1 MPDLVSRLLVGQSL
15 KRDLLDLLRFA
26 DFGGEG
32 PTTSLLGTYRG
43 NGSLFWAPTKSIDV
57 PHVPIGQFEG
67 PHAPWTF
74 QGDQLNRYA
83 KMDSRTLK
91 PPAHTSPRDFSMI
104 RNKNFASN
112 SSPEVLPIK
121 RFHSKHSYPKH
132 QAVEIK
138 DEEEERT
145 HVNGS
150 KIRRLHRESSALEMK
165 TFHPPCALKKL
176 MQMLLQMDLS
186 WLEKNCTLMNK
197 GCEVRFYGI
206 PRYGIREAR
215 AWIIKIL
222 LEKDGL
228 FKLLDKDIVSIRK
241 FTYGYSGS
249 DMKNLVKDAS
259 MGPLRET
266 LRHDIEITKLK
277 KKDMRPVTLQDFESA
292 LQEVSPSV
300 SFNELGAYE
309 D

>member
-1 MPDLVSRLLVGQSL
+1 
-15 KRDLLDLLRFA
+15 
-26 DFGGEG
+26 
-32 PTTSLLGTYRG
+32 
-43 NGSLFWAPTKSIDV
+43 
-57 PHVPIGQFEG
+57 
-67 PHAPWTF
+67 
-74 QGDQLNRYA
+74 
-83 KMDSRTLK
+83 
-91 PPAHTSPRDFSMI
+91 
-104 RNKNFASN
+104 
-112 SSPEVLPIK
+112 
-121 RFHSKHSYPKH
+121 
-132 QAVEIK
+132 
-138 DEEEERT
+138 
-145 HVNGS
+145 
-150 KIRRLHRESSALEMK
+150 
-165 TFHPPCALKKL
+165 
-176 MQMLLQMDLS
+176 
-186 WLEKNCTLMNK
+186 MNK

-206 PRYGIREAR
+206 PRYGIRGATNRPHELDKAARIWLTKRLYVPLPSLEAR